1 MNKTLFEILYIGLG
15 GFTGAVARY
24 YSYPLIGKFFNLQRF
39 PFGTFIINM
48 IGCFFI
54 GIIAG
59 LLNSLLKSNEI
70 VKAFFILGFLGSYT
84 TFSTFAY
91 ETYKLLEDGRI
102 IASFANIFFQALI
115 GIIGVWLGIL
125 LTKFF
130 VMQTPFK

>member
-1 MNKTLFEILYIGLG
+1 MNKLLFEILYIGSG
-15 GFTGAVARY
+15 GLIGALARY
-24 YSYPLIGKFFNLQRF
+24 FSYHLIGKIFNLQRF
-39 PFGTFIINM
+39 PYATFIINI

-91 ETYKLLEDGRI
+91 ETYKLLEAGRI
-102 IASFANIFFQALI
+102 IASFANIFLQALI
-115 GIIGVWLGIL
+115 GIIGVWLGIS

-130 VMQTPFK
+130 AIQTP